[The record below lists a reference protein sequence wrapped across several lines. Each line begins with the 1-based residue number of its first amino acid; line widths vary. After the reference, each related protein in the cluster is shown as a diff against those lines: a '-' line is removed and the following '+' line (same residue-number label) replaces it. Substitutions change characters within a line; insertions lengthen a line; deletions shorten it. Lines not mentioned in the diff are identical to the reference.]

1 MILYLLRS
9 GGCLLLLL
17 AFYRLLLEKEKMFHF
32 NRVYL
37 LFSLVFSFI
46 VPFIPVMD
54 PLPPVKLNNL
64 PALPAGI
71 SQWVASPA
79 AKAGSGWQPAQS
91 IPLSTM
97 LLLCYSLVTLALLT
111 RFIRNLYLILRR
123 ASTHQQILL
132 EEARLVLV
140 PEKLVSHTFYKTI
153 FINATEYR
161 EGLLEQEVL
170 MHELAHVRQRHT
182 LDILWVELLQVFFW
196 FNPLLKLYKRAI
208 QLNHEFLADAAVIDT
223 YQNPRQYQHLLLNK
237 VDPTTPF
244 SLSSPLNYKITKKRL
259 IMITT
264 TPNTKNI
271 LVKKLTMFPLLLGAL
286 FLFSTGIR
294 AQQDLPE
301 NDFTI
306 SGTEKLGA
314 HPYVLINGKQYPSDI
329 LLKISPSCIRSTS
342 ISSKAQAVKTYGSA
356 AADGSVTITT
366 GEKGISYITAIE
378 KENVVKERAA
388 RTGFYHRLTLKK
400 EDGGYFDKLFIN
412 LPTGRGSINASGE
425 KNCKMGILVGD
436 KLYNEDQIGEVEKLL
451 ASFHGASGVG
461 GNRVKQVPGLDLSS
475 YDVIFYFDVTV

>member
-17 AFYRLLLEKEKMFHF
+17 VAYRLLLEKEKMFHF
-32 NRVYL
+32 NRAYL

-46 VPFIPVMD
+46 VPFIPMMD
-54 PLPPVKLNNL
+54 PLHSVKLNNL
-64 PALPAGI
+64 PGLSAGI
-71 SQWVASPA
+71 SQLVAAPA
-79 AKAGSGWQPAQS
+79 AKAGSGSQAAQS
-91 IPLSTM
+91 IPLNTI
-97 LLLCYSLVTLALLT
+97 LLLCYSLVTLAVLA
-111 RFIRNLYLILRR
+111 RFVRNLYLIRRR
-123 ASTHQQILL
+123 AATHQQILL
-132 EEARLVLV
+132 EEARLVLL

-153 FINATEYR
+153 FINETAYR

-182 LDILWVELLQVFFW
+182 LDILLVELLQVFFW

-223 YQNPRQYQHLLLNK
+223 YQNPRQYQYLLLNK
-237 VDPTTPF
+237 VDPTTPY

-264 TPNTKNI
+264 TPNSKNI

-286 FLFSTGIR
+286 FLFSTGIS
-294 AQQDLPE
+294 AQQDNPK
-301 NDFTI
+301 NDFTF
-306 SGTEKLGA
+306 SGAENLGA
-314 HPYVLINGKQYPSDI
+314 HPYVLINGKEYPSGI
-329 LLKISPSCIRSTS
+329 LLKISPSCIRSMS
-342 ISSKAQAVKTYGSA
+342 VSPKAKATKTYGSA

-366 GEKGISYITAIE
+366 GEKGISYITAVE
-378 KENVVKERAA
+378 KENQVKERAA

-412 LPTGRGSINASGE
+412 YPNGRGSINCSGE
-425 KNCKMGILVGD
+425 KNCKMGILIGN
-436 KLYNEDQIGEVEKLL
+436 KLYNEDQISEVEKLL

-461 GNRVKQVPGLDLSS
+461 GNKVKQVPGLDLSS
-475 YDVIFYFDVTV
+475 YDVIFYFDVP